1 MVTPNAQSA
10 KDSSRPGLLIVQ
22 IDGLS
27 RPLLEELIAT
37 GRMPVFD
44 GLLRGGTLTLD
55 SWVPLLPPCT
65 PASQAGIL
73 HGRNDGIPGFRWYEK
88 ASGRLLV
95 ANRPRDAAEIAARV
109 SDGRGLLADDGASV
123 GNLLTGDA
131 PSSHLTLA
139 TIEGD
144 PSGRDRSTRWGG
156 YPLNPLV
163 YAQMAGLML
172 WNLGREGAGLQDD
185 DDGSGGRR
193 VAQGWVPAFQRVLST
208 VPLRILSTAI
218 VIREMRRGRNVVYV
232 DFTGHDEMA
241 HGRGP
246 RSREARRAAAW
257 IDRSIGIILRE
268 TRKARRSYRL
278 VILSDHG
285 QSWGASF
292 SERYG
297 VPLEQYIAS
306 LMGQGCTYHGATLP
320 TEYRDSP
327 VRLAGHLAAP
337 IRLGRR
343 LVRALEGRRQYPSR
357 SGVGGVEQHAT
368 GDPDGSRSGDPK
380 DPAQADV
387 VVAASGNLA
396 LISFARVPG
405 RLTRE
410 MIDWQYPDL
419 IDTLAHHVG
428 IGLVL
433 VQSADGPTA
442 IGSAGTNRLERGY
455 VEGDDPVAPYGPHA
469 AESLRRLAGFHNA
482 GDLIALGRVDAGT
495 GSVVSFEELVGSHGG
510 LGGWQAEPFIAHP
523 PEWTMDADPPIGA
536 AALYQQLL
544 VWMTALGIRPGAG

>member
-1 MVTPNAQSA
+1 MLKLKARESA
-10 KDSSRPGLLIVQ
+10 PDSSGPGLLIVQ
-22 IDGLS
+22 VDGLS
-27 RPLLEELIAT
+27 RPLLEQLIAA

-44 GLLRGGTLTLD
+44 GLLRAGTLTLE

-95 ANRPRDAAEIAARV
+95 ANRPRDAATLAARV
-109 SDGRGLLADDGASV
+109 SDGRGLLAVDGASV

-144 PSGRDRSTRWGG
+144 PSAHDRSTRWGG

-163 YAQMAGLML
+163 YAPMLGLML
-172 WNLGREGAGLQDD
+172 WNLGREGAGLRDSVDD
-185 DDGSGGRR
+185 SGRRR
-193 VAQGWVPAFQRVLST
+193 VARGWRYAIQRVLST

-218 VIREMRRGRNVVYV
+218 VIREMRRGRDVVYV
-232 DFTGHDEMA
+232 DFTGHDEVA

-246 RSREARRAAAW
+246 RSQEARTAAAW

-268 TRKARRSYRL
+268 TRKARRPYRL

-297 VPLEQYIAS
+297 VPLERYLAS
-306 LMGQGCTYHGATLP
+306 LMGPDCTYYGATLP
-320 TEYRDSP
+320 VEYRDSP
-327 VRLAGHLAAP
+327 VRLAGHLAGP
-337 IRLGRR
+337 IRLGTRIAR
-343 LVRALEGRRQYPSR
+343 SFEDHRQYRSR
-357 SGVGGVEQHAT
+357 VGASGVGT
-368 GDPDGSRSGDPK
+368 RDGANDAGGHRSGDPK

-396 LISFARVPG
+396 LISFPRAPG

-410 MIDWQYPDL
+410 DIDGRYPGL
-419 IDTLAHHVG
+419 IDTLAHHAG
-428 IGLVL
+428 IGLVVVQASEGL
-433 VQSADGPTA
+433 VA
-442 IGSAGTNRLERGY
+442 IGAAGTNRLERGH
-455 VEGDDPVAPYGPHA
+455 VEGDDPVAAYGAHA

-482 GDLIALGRVDAGT
+482 GDLIALGRLDAAS

-510 LGGWQAEPFIAHP
+510 LGGWQAQPFIAHP
-523 PEWTMDADPPIGA
+523 PDWTMDASPPIGA
-536 AALYQQLL
+536 PALYRQLL
-544 VWMTALGIRPGAG
+544 VWMTALGIR